1 MTEARTIP
9 EETSASRTE
18 DLTRARPAVE
28 HWLRWSGLVPLPAF
42 LLLHLGV
49 ELYRAFPA
57 DLRDVQRAAPGVV
70 VTVASLLLVW
80 VPLGLHLTLGAWLL
94 VSKRSLSS
102 AAEPA
107 ERVPSLLSRWSALP
121 AALFVLW
128 HGQSYLL
135 AVWLGDADARD
146 AGFRLVAELSST
158 RFGIPLSGAGYLL
171 GLAATCT
178 HAGLGVHRAL
188 LAQGYLAS
196 PGRRQLSARAC
207 SGFGLLCFGVGAAAV
222 IRVASGVLLR

>member
-9 EETSASRTE
+9 EETSASRIE
-18 DLTRARPAVE
+18 DLTRAGPAVE

-42 LLLHLGV
+42 LVLHLGV

-57 DLRDVQRAAPGVV
+57 DLRDVQRTAPGVV

-80 VPLGLHLTLGAWLL
+80 VPLGLHLALGAWLL
-94 VSKRSLSS
+94 ASNRSLP
-102 AAEPA
+102 AATPT
-107 ERVPSLLSRWSALP
+107 ERVPGLLSRWSALP

-128 HGQSYLL
+128 HGHTYLL
-135 AVWLGDADARD
+135 AVWLGDADTRD

-158 RFGIPLSGAGYLL
+158 RFGVPLSGAGYLL
-171 GLAATCT
+171 GLAAVCT
-178 HAGLGVHRAL
+178 HAALGVHRAL

-196 PGRRQLSARAC
+196 AARRRFSARAC
-207 SGFGLLCFGVGAAAV
+207 TGFGLLCFGAGAAAV

>member
-1 MTEARTIP
+1 MTETRTIP

-18 DLTRARPAVE
+18 DLTRAGPAVE

-70 VTVASLLLVW
+70 VTATSLLLVW
-80 VPLGLHLTLGAWLL
+80 LPLGLHLALGTWLL
-94 VSKRSLSS
+94 AGNRSLSS
-102 AAEPA
+102 ATAT
-107 ERVPSLLSRWSALP
+107 ERLPSLLSRWSALP

-128 HGQSYLL
+128 HGHTYLL

-146 AGFRLVAELSST
+146 AGFRLVTELSST
-158 RFGIPLSGAGYLL
+158 RFGVPLSGAGYVL
-171 GLAATCT
+171 GLAAVCT
-178 HAGLGVHRAL
+178 HSALGVHRAL
-188 LAQGYLAS
+188 LALGYLAS
-196 PGRRQLSARAC
+196 AQRRRLSARAC
-207 SGFGLLCFGVGAAAV
+207 TAFGALCFGVGAAAV